1 MTETSDGTTGDPVP
15 PSAVAAAW
23 QRLGQADER
32 TTTTRAFW
40 FGFTFLVLASVSVL
54 LERFTDQSA
63 GAMPL
68 VGLAMVAIAMGDLI
82 RRTTPT
88 ALCRLVAGGLVVA
101 VVVVWTTTV

>member
-1 MTETSDGTTGDPVP
+1 MSETSDHTTSDSGASSPL
-15 PSAVAAAW
+15 AVAW

-40 FGFTFLVLASVSVL
+40 FGFTFLVLASVSVIA
-54 LERFTDQSA
+54 ERFTGEPV

-68 VGLAMVAIAMGDLI
+68 VGLAMVAIAMGDLV

-88 ALCRLVAGGLVVA
+88 ALCRLVAGALVVA
-101 VVVVWTTTV
+101 VVLVWTATI